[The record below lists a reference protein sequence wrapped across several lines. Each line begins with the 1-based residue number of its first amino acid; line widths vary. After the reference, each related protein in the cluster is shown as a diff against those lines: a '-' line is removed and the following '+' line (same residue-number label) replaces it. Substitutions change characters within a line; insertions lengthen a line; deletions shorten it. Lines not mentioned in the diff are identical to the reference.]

1 MTRIIVGVDGS
12 PTAEKALR
20 WALAEAQIRPAATV
34 TVVHAYESPDVR
46 NYAIYADAFVDAG
59 VVRQRGD
66 VERARRDEDE
76 THIRQ
81 AAEQLLER
89 LLDQVDAAAAGVEIV
104 PLTGA
109 NDPATTLIDMSRD
122 ADLIVVGSRGRGG
135 FRGLLLGSVS
145 QQCLH
150 HARCPVVV
158 VR

>member
-20 WALAEAQIRPAATV
+20 WALAEAQIRPGTTL
-34 TVVHAYESPDVR
+34 TVVHAYESPEVR
-46 NYAIYADAFVDAG
+46 SYALYADAFVDAG
-59 VVRQRGD
+59 IVRQRGD
-66 VERARRDEDE
+66 LDRMRRDEEE
-76 THIRQ
+76 THVRQ

-89 LLDQVDAAAAGVEIV
+89 LLDQVDATATGVEVV
-104 PLTGA
+104 PLAVA
-109 NDPATTLIDMSRD
+109 NDPANTLIDMSHD
-122 ADLIVVGSRGRGG
+122 ADLVVVGSRGRGG

-158 VR
+158 VH